1 MLILESWA
9 HRDIDGGGG
18 CSGWVSDS
26 FGERGEGMGESLL
39 LKKESKQ
46 ARR

>member
-9 HRDIDGGGG
+9 HLDIEGGSC

-26 FGERGEGMGESLL
+26 FGEGMGESLL